1 MRGEITKHH
10 GDSPTCK
17 VPWLKALLRGLD
29 HLDLSSEAALM
40 PDSANYTANNSDAYF
55 AEAREFER
63 QLLAKGAPV
72 RTSRNQQT
80 AGGPITE
87 WEKDNVP
94 HHQAVAADSSN
105 YSKLAQQYLEQGR
118 CQEAEKLFVLALEL
132 AEKSTATHNSEE
144 IERNLEE
151 LAWFYC
157 NRNKF
162 VEAEPIV
169 KRLVEI
175 RARYRRPEDSLLV
188 RSIDQLANIF
198 EHTGKGAQAESIY
211 RFLISLQEEALG
223 TEHLAL
229 VFSFKR
235 LAECYVKAH
244 DFAAAEPV
252 LLRALTIEEIH
263 YGAYAVE
270 ISSTLQDLAMVYQA
284 ENRFDLAAFVMTRQL
299 RIMEEIH
306 GPEGLSVASALLKLA
321 DLYTRMDRAD
331 DGEPFYRRT
340 LNIYEKVYGKNTA
353 TVSSLAKKLDELYPQ
368 PQQIYRPEP
377 NRVNFSKTIPDITPV
392 RRQSAISAS

>member
-1 MRGEITKHH
+1 
-10 GDSPTCK
+10 
-17 VPWLKALLRGLD
+17 
-29 HLDLSSEAALM
+29 M
-40 PDSANYTANNSDAYF
+40 PDSANPNANNSDAYF
-55 AEAREFER
+55 SEAREFER
-63 QLLAKGAPV
+63 QLMTKSAPV
-72 RTSRNQQT
+72 LASRNQQT
-80 AGGPITE
+80 TGGPITE
-87 WEKDNVP
+87 WERDNVP
-94 HHQAVAADSSN
+94 HHAPAVSDSSN

-118 CQEAEKLFVLALEL
+118 CQEAEKLFILALDL
-132 AEKSTATHNSEE
+132 AKKSTATQNAAE

-175 RARYRRPEDSLLV
+175 RARHRHAEDSLLV
-188 RSIDQLANIF
+188 RAIDQLANIY
-198 EHTGKGAQAESIY
+198 EHTDKAAQAESIY
-211 RFLISLQEEALG
+211 KFLIHLQEEALG

-235 LAECYVKAH
+235 LAECYVKTK

-270 ISSTLQDLAMVYQA
+270 VSSTLQDLAMVYQA

-321 DLYTRMDRAD
+321 DLYTRMDRAE

-368 PQQIYRPEP
+368 PQQIYRPEIS
-377 NRVNFSKTIPDITPV
+377 RANFSRTIPDITPV
-392 RRQSAISAS
+392 RRQSVISAS